1 MTNPDNDAD
10 RSESSD
16 STPGG
21 SEPSSAGFE
30 APPIEQG
37 DTTDPTGL
45 QPQYPPPPAYNPP
58 PSPGYGETP
67 GYPPTTGYPPPG
79 GFAAPDYP
87 PPAYPPPYPAAGSPP
102 YPTPGYG
109 APGYG
114 GPGYGAPE
122 YGASE
127 YGAPSYP
134 PPPYGAGGYPPAGGW
149 IGAEYGY
156 GAPAPQGTNSLAI
169 GSLVASGIGLF
180 CCVGSIIGIVLGVV
194 AMNQINQTQQEGRGL
209 AIAGV
214 AVGVL
219 TLLISGIATI
229 AIMSS

>member
-1 MTNPDNDAD
+1 MTNPDNDAG

-37 DTTDPTGL
+37 DTTDPTGH
-45 QPQYPPPPAYNPP
+45 QPQYPPPAYNPP
-58 PSPGYGETP
+58 PPPGYGETP
-67 GYPPTTGYPPPG
+67 GYPTGYPPPG

-87 PPAYPPPYPAAGSPP
+87 PPAYPPPYPDAGGPPP
-102 YPTPGYG
+102 YP

-114 GPGYGAPE
+114 GQGYGAPE
-122 YGASE
+122 YGS
-127 YGAPSYP
+127 PSYPP

-169 GSLVASGIGLF
+169 GSLVASCVGLF
-180 CCVGSIIGIVLGVV
+180 CCVGSIIGIVLGIV